1 MTQNSQIA
9 LNHKVVEVV
18 DCNNVVNCPATE
30 DTSIVTTEPGEQCAP
45 TQVEANLS
53 GCNIGQT
60 STTDSDEHGELCP
73 PTHVE
78 PKVDASVNLA
88 QSSTTETAGEQCAPT
103 QVEANLRGINTGQT
117 STTDSD
123 EHGELCPPTHVET
136 KVDASVNLAQSS
148 TTETAGEQ
156 CAPTHIETESPP
168 EDSTCCIKTPVSI
181 LSINLKLHYYEFN
194 DWLKTI

>member
-1 MTQNSQIA
+1 MMQNSQIA
-9 LNHKVVEVV
+9 LNHKVSEVV

-30 DTSIVTTEPGEQCAP
+30 ATSIVTTEPGEQCAP

-53 GCNIGQT
+53 GFNTGQT

-73 PTHVE
+73 PMHVE

-88 QSSTTETAGEQCAPT
+88 QSSTTETAGKQCT
-103 QVEANLRGINTGQT
+103 
-117 STTDSD
+117 
-123 EHGELCPPTHVET
+123 
-136 KVDASVNLAQSS
+136 
-148 TTETAGEQ
+148 
-156 CAPTHIETESPP
+156 PTHIETESPP